1 MCIDI
6 DYHLI
11 DEIIDFLGLGED
23 FKDLS
28 FEQRKDILK
37 LHNEMVANQHQ
48 KEQNDYQFEMNGLLA
63 MINSRLND
71 ISNRV

>member
-11 DEIIDFLGLGED
+11 DEIIDFLGLEED

-28 FEQRKDILK
+28 FEQRKEILK
-37 LHNEMVANQHQ
+37 FHNEMVANQHQ
-48 KEQNDYQFEMNGLLA
+48 KEQSDYQFEMNGLLA